1 VYYIRKMTQL
11 FKKSPDTLLFNK
23 VLQTLG
29 IDQFKEEFC
38 FRKKDLLLMGTVIK
52 MKLLEPEL
60 REYYYPCKSK
70 LYLDNINDSKCVTI
84 IRQFLRFFDYQ
95 LVSKEKYDGGEKY
108 IMYSLS
114 ASHHIKS
121 PKMKT
126 LQFNV

>member
-1 VYYIRKMTQL
+1 MTQL

-38 FRKKDLLLMGTVIK
+38 FRKKDLFLIWTVIK

-70 LYLDNINDSKCVTI
+70 LYLDNLDDSKCVTI
-84 IRQFLRFFDYQ
+84 IRQFLRFFGYQ
-95 LVSKEKYDGGEKY
+95 LVSKEKYDNKEKY
-108 IMYSLS
+108 IIYSLS
-114 ASHHIKS
+114 ASHHMKS
-121 PKMKT
+121 PKTKT
-126 LQFNV
+126 LNIKI